1 MRSTEPVKP
10 LAPLPSLLPTPHG
23 LFDQY
28 FAFGA
33 LLAGLLTLSCFVP
46 LLDAWWF
53 RDDFWMLTLSRN
65 VDQPRAFWTSDHS
78 ASFFYRPL
86 GMTLWW
92 ATTKLFGT
100 DPMPHYVIN
109 AVLHWGVAVAFG
121 AWMRAL
127 SRNVWAGVSAMVLYA
142 VHPVALRTSQWLSDR
157 FDLLAT
163 GFVFASCALLVSA
176 SGSRWRRAWLCV
188 LVAGA
193 CTSKETGFLVLP
205 LAVAHWLT
213 ASDATDR
220 ARAKADVLSIAVVVV
235 VATVWRTV
243 VTSTDSATPMLASML
258 VSLPQGVWAFLTA
271 LPRAL
276 TGQFDAHT
284 LFGQI
289 TPWLALAVF
298 ALLCAQAFLEKGG
311 GRLSR
316 RTLPIA
322 VTLLASAA
330 LLHAPVAAQNLF
342 GGALQH
348 DAISARLFHLTLA
361 GGFLL
366 LLAPGLSIARI
377 VRIDR
382 VWWVLLAVILTGA
395 LLLQS
400 LGFVRAW
407 SALTNGEMRP
417 LLTAL
422 VKQIDQKALPNPCRI
437 VVPGPLAGLPDFQ
450 QLSDVMVKALAHAP
464 SQPLLHCIVVAAD
477 AVPTFAIV
485 ASDLCSREA
494 VQPFALTHPAISP
507 RPFANLCYQFLVA
520 PRVVDKP
527 TSQYDVKLTPSQ
539 P

>member
-1 MRSTEPVKP
+1 MTA
-10 LAPLPSLLPTPHG
+10 LAPTP
-23 LFDQY
+23 FTIVDRY
-28 FAFGA
+28 VAFGA
-33 LLAGLLTLSCFVP
+33 LLAGLLTLGCFVP

-53 RDDFWMLTLSRN
+53 RDDFWMLTLSRH
-65 VDQPRAFWTSDHS
+65 VEQPLAFWTSDHS

-109 AVLHWGVAVAFG
+109 AVLHWSVAVAFG
-121 AWMRAL
+121 AWMRGL

-163 GFVFASCALLVSA
+163 GFVFAACALLVSA
-176 SGSRWRRAWLCV
+176 SGSRWRRAWLCL
-188 LVAGA
+188 LVACA
-193 CTSKETGFLVLP
+193 CTSKETGFLLVP
-205 LAVAHWLT
+205 LALAHWLT
-213 ASDATDR
+213 EADATDR
-220 ARAKADVLSIAVVVV
+220 ARAKVDVFSVAVVVV
-235 VATVWRTV
+235 GVAVWRTL
-243 VTSTDSATPMLASML
+243 VTSTDSVTPMLASLL
-258 VSLPQGVWAFLTA
+258 VLLPQGVWAYLNA

-276 TGQFDAHT
+276 TGQFDAHA
-284 LFGQI
+284 LLGQI
-289 TPWLALAVF
+289 TPWLAVAVF
-298 ALLCAQAFLEKGG
+298 ASLCAQAFLEKGG
-311 GRLSR
+311 GRLSG

-342 GGALQH
+342 GSALQH

-361 GGFLL
+361 AGFLL
-366 LLAPGLSIARI
+366 LLAPCLSIARI

-382 VWWVLLAVILTGA
+382 VWWVAVAAILTAA

-400 LGFVRAW
+400 LGVARAW
-407 SALTNGEMRP
+407 SALTNGELRP
-417 LLTAL
+417 LLTN
-422 VKQIDQKALPNPCRI
+422 VVNQIDQKAMPNPCRI
-437 VVPGPLAGLPDFQ
+437 VVRGPLAGLPDFQ
-450 QLSDVMVKALAHAP
+450 RLSDVMVKALARAP

-485 ASDLCSREA
+485 ARDLCSHEA
-494 VQPFALTHPAISP
+494 VIPFAQTHPEISP
-507 RPFANLCYQFLVA
+507 RPFSNLCYQFLAA
-520 PRVVDKP
+520 PPAVDKQ
-527 TSQYDVKLTPSQ
+527 TSGYDIELTSSP